1 MDTIWVGNPLKLEV
15 IGPFGGDEKT
25 NDHTE
30 LTMLNAKKIVK
41 NIYILWSTGV
51 IYGSFS
57 IVYDL

>member
-41 NIYILWSTGV
+41 NIYCGQLE
-51 IYGSFS
+51 
-57 IVYDL
+57 